1 MMIDI
6 HTHILPGMDDG
17 ARTVEESMAM
27 LRLELEHGVSGIC
40 LTPHFYPRTDTL
52 EQFLARRAEAWEL
65 LSGSL
70 DDDLRCR
77 IRLGAE
83 VHYDPQILNMDIR
96 KLTLGDS
103 DYLLLEMPYQY
114 YPAYAEQVVIR
125 LLDMGLTPVLAH
137 VERFDYFR
145 KEPALLKRLIDL
157 GALAQVGADAL
168 FDRTDRG
175 FARACLAG
183 DMAQF
188 VASDAHNMTTRK
200 PDLDTTRRLP
210 EDVQESLGFFARTL
224 WENEVPPMIRS
235 SIPKKK
241 LFGGY

>member
-17 ARTVEESMAM
+17 PRTVEESLAM
-27 LRLELEHGVSGIC
+27 LRLELAQGVTGIC
-40 LTPHFYPRTDTL
+40 LTPHFYPRDETP
-52 EQFLARRAEAWEL
+52 EKFLVRRAEAWERL
-65 LSGSL
+65 GEKL
-70 DDDLRCR
+70 DDDLRSR

-83 VHYDPQILNMDIR
+83 VHYDPEIPNMDVR
-96 KLTLGDS
+96 QLTLGDS

-125 LLDMGLTPVLAH
+125 LLEMGLTPVLAH
-137 VERFDYFR
+137 VERFGYFR

-157 GALAQVGADAL
+157 GALGQVGADAL
-168 FDRTDRG
+168 FDRADKG

-183 DMAQF
+183 NMAQF

-200 PDLDTTRRLP
+200 PDLDVIRRLP
-210 EDVQESLGFFARTL
+210 EGVQESLEFFAWTL
-224 WENEVPPMIRS
+224 WENEVPPMIRPT
-235 SIPKKK
+235 IPKRK